1 MQSGRWRRRF
11 VRHRLGGSSRALC
24 SNSVRRGGLNGSL
37 HGSDKS
43 ISAPGEG
50 LHVAR
55 RRGGVSEGFPHLVD
69 GGVQAMIEV
78 DESVGRPKFLAA
90 LIASHNVSRA
100 FQEKRQDLNR
110 LALQTE
116 FHPALA
122 KFACVEVELEDSKT
136 RDP

>member
-78 DESVGRPKFLAA
+78 DEGIGCPQLLAQ
-90 LIASHNVSRA
+90 LFASDHVSGA
-100 FQEKRQDLNR
+100 FQKKSQDLDR

-116 FHPALA
+116 FHPTLA

-136 RDP
+136 